1 MLEGMKINMSVLK
14 AKTEA
19 SKPPE
24 FKSSL
29 NFATVNGTGIPM
41 AHRNN
46 PLVQKYEY
54 ESIDRLADGWKIG
67 IGLKRPTD
75 EQRAQ
80 FAALVIVM
88 KYKYGVEF
96 PQGKEKI

>member
-1 MLEGMKINMSVLK
+1 MLEGMKINMSALK
-14 AKTEA
+14 STPKE
-19 SKPPE
+19 PE

-29 NFATVNGTGIPM
+29 NFATSNGTGIPM

-46 PLVQKYEY
+46 PLVKLYE
-54 ESIDRLADGWKIG
+54 DRPIHELAEGWKIG

-75 EQRAQ
+75 EQKAQ
-80 FAALVIVM
+80 FAAIVIIM